1 MNNATIFTKLRSK
14 LSRFAFWRSR
24 KDRVVEEE
32 RFKAESDYYYDD
44 QEVAYNQELNNHDN
58 MADNNELAG
67 NDIIGNQ
74 DTLDNKNVR
83 RKQYNILLA
92 FLGVSIIATLLVI
105 NLIQG
110 RIKAKADLSD
120 NNNEDNL
127 KPKVEVAAE
136 SLDPEKMWRN
146 HFEDLLS
153 ENKHKFDE
161 RLKLAETNFGAI
173 QQKLKEESKLEM
185 TKMQAQLNFARNEL
199 IGAIEELRRMRQI
212 HEEAAQGRKQHD
224 EERSSEANITA
235 IDINSAIE
243 FDQPK
248 DAKIYIPETS
258 YVSGYLLG
266 GLAVSTSLNTP
277 DENASPVIIRLT
289 KRGNLPK
296 NFNLDIA
303 TCRILGSSYGDL
315 SSERAVIR
323 LEKMV
328 CIDPSTELVTT
339 SNIAGTVHG
348 PDGMNG
354 IKGKVV
360 ATSSKHI
367 KNALIGGVISGLS
380 QSSKGQ
386 DAMTITSLGTITSQ
400 KKGFQDMVT
409 GGASSGVATAGE
421 KVANYYLKMAESMS
435 PILTIPGGVKVDIIF
450 TKGFFIGELTTHKKI
465 AKERKQESIST
476 KQYGAEE

>member
-1 MNNATIFTKLRSK
+1 MNNTTIFTKLKSK
-14 LSRFAFWRSR
+14 LSKLAFWTRR
-24 KDRVVEEE
+24 KDMVLGEEI
-32 RFKAESDYYYDD
+32 FSTDPDYYYDD
-44 QEVAYNQELNNHDN
+44 QELTNQGTITG
-58 MADNNELAG
+58 NNELSGSNVITA
-67 NDIIGNQ
+67 NQ
-74 DTLDNKNVR
+74 DILDNKSVR
-83 RKQYNILLA
+83 RKQHKLLLA
-92 FLGVSIIATLLVI
+92 FLVVAIIATLLVI
-105 NLIQG
+105 NLMQEK
-110 RIKAKADLSD
+110 IKTNTDLND
-120 NNNEDNL
+120 YNNEGDV
-127 KPKVEVAAE
+127 KPKVEVASE

-146 HFEDLLS
+146 HFEDLLG
-153 ENKHKFDE
+153 ENKRKFDE
-161 RLKLAETNFGAI
+161 RLKLAEINFGEI
-173 QQKLKEESKLEM
+173 EQKLQEQSKLEM
-185 TKMQAQLNFARNEL
+185 TKMQTQLSFARNEL
-199 IGAIEELRRMRQI
+199 IGATEELRRMRQI
-212 HEEAAQGRKQHD
+212 HEEVAEGRKQHD
-224 EERSSEANITA
+224 ETHGNDVNITA

-277 DENASPVIIRLT
+277 DENASPVVIRLT

-296 NFNLDIA
+296 NFNVDIA

-386 DAMTITSLGTITSQ
+386 DGMTITSLGAITNQ

-409 GGASSGVATAGE
+409 GGASSGVASAGE
-421 KVANYYLKMAESMS
+421 KIANYYLRMAESMS
-435 PILTIPGGVKVDIIF
+435 PILTIPGGVKIDVIF
-450 TKGFFIGELTTHKKI
+450 TKGFFVGELTTHKKI
-465 AKERKQESIST
+465 AKERKHLN
-476 KQYGAEE
+476 

>member
-1 MNNATIFTKLRSK
+1 MIDMTIFTKLKNR
-14 LSRFAFWRSR
+14 LGRFSFWTRR
-24 KDRVVEEE
+24 KDRIVGEEML
-32 RFKAESDYYYDD
+32 KPDSDYYYDD
-44 QEVAYNQELNNHDN
+44 QEVFDNQEFIALDEVPGNNQFV
-58 MADNNELAG
+58 G
-67 NDIIGNQ
+67 NDTGNQ
-74 DTLDNKNVR
+74 DTIDNKDIR
-83 RKQYNILLA
+83 GKQHNLLLA
-92 FLGVSIIATLLVI
+92 VLGVAIITMLLVI
-105 NLIQG
+105 NLMQG
-110 RIKAKADLSD
+110 KIKAKADSSD
-120 NNNEDNL
+120 DHNEDDT

-173 QQKLKEESKLEM
+173 ERKLQEQSTLEM
-185 TKMQAQLNFARNEL
+185 AKMQAQLSFARNEL
-199 IGAIEELRRMRQI
+199 IGATEELKKMRQI
-212 HEEAAQGRKQHD
+212 HEEAEQGRKQHD
-224 EERSSEANITA
+224 EEHGSNVNITA
-235 IDINSAIE
+235 IDINSEIE

-266 GLAVSTSLNTP
+266 GLAVSTSLNAP
-277 DENASPVIIRLT
+277 DENASPVVIRLT

-323 LEKMV
+323 LEKLV
-328 CIDPSTELVTT
+328 CIDPNTELVTT

-354 IKGKVV
+354 IKGRVV

-386 DAMTITSLGTITSQ
+386 DAMTITSLGTITNQ
-400 KKGFQDMVT
+400 KRGFSDMVT
-409 GGASSGVATAGE
+409 GGASSGAATAGE
-421 KVANYYLKMAESMS
+421 KIANYYLKMAESMS
-435 PILTIPGGVKVDIIF
+435 PVLTIPGGVKVDIIF

>member
-1 MNNATIFTKLRSK
+1 MNNTTIFAKLKSK
-14 LSRFAFWRSR
+14 LSRFSFWTRR
-24 KDRVVEEE
+24 KDRVVGEEML
-32 RFKAESDYYYDD
+32 KTDSDYYYDD
-44 QEVAYNQELNNHDN
+44 QEVLDNQEFNNHDN
-58 MADNNELAG
+58 MAGNNELSG
-67 NDIIGNQ
+67 NNITGNQ
-74 DTLDNKNVR
+74 DIANNKNVR

-92 FLGVSIIATLLVI
+92 FLGIAIIATLLVI
-105 NLIQG
+105 SLIQG
-110 RIKAKADLSD
+110 KIKAKADLND
-120 NNNEDNL
+120 DNNEDDA
-127 KPKVEVAAE
+127 KPKIEVAAE
-136 SLDPEKMWRN
+136 ALDPEKMWRN

-153 ENKHKFDE
+153 RNKSKFDE
-161 RLKLAETNFGAI
+161 RLKLAETNFGKI
-173 QQKLKEESKLEM
+173 EQKLKEESKLEI
-185 TKMQAQLNFARNEL
+185 TKMQAQLSFARNEL
-199 IGAIEELRRMRQI
+199 ISATEELRRMRQI
-212 HEEAAQGRKQHD
+212 HEEEEQGTKQQDKEHSD
-224 EERSSEANITA
+224 DVNITA
-235 IDINSAIE
+235 IDINSEIE

-277 DENASPVIIRLT
+277 DENASPVVIRLT

-386 DAMTITSLGTITSQ
+386 DAMTITSLGTISSQ
-400 KKGFQDMVT
+400 KRDFSDMVT
-409 GGASSGVATAGE
+409 GGASSGIATAGE
-421 KVANYYLKMAESMS
+421 KIANYYLKMAESMS

-465 AKERKQESIST
+465 AKERKQEGVST